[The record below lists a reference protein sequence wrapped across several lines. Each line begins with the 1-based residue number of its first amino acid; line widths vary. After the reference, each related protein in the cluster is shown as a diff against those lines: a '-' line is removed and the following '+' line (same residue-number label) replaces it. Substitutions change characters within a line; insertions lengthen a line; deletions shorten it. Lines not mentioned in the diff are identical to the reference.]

1 MQVLI
6 REGKG
11 KQPTWV
17 DLKTFLGLVGT
28 KKKKATAKPS
38 LINTEDFDKWW
49 NLYDKKTTKKQ
60 AKEFWIKKI
69 KPDLVETI
77 LEHTKKYVKVR
88 EDKSHR
94 LDPIRYLRNE
104 AYCDEIIEYKK
115 PNKRIDIKE
124 YKHDTTGMPM
134 GKCEKCG
141 KKDTYLN
148 QWELYQGSRCCV
160 AKVLPFN

>member
-11 KQPTWV
+11 KQPIWV

-38 LINTEDFDKWW
+38 LLNTEDFDKWW
-49 NLYDKKTTKKQ
+49 NLYSKKCTKRESMNWW
-60 AKEFWIKKI
+60 AKKI
-69 KPDLVETI
+69 TPDLVNKI
-77 LEHTKKYVKVR
+77 MEHTKLYVESTEK
-88 EDKSHR
+88 KFR
-94 LDPIRYLRNE
+94 LDPIRYLKREKWN
-104 AYCDEIIEYKK
+104 DEIIKQD
-115 PNKRIDIKE
+115 KRIDIKE